1 MSSASAGPGASN
13 STALVVLRAARRL
26 GSDLEAELQGADLGL
41 DHWLVVDALSTG
53 DGLTMAELQAATLI
67 AGPTQTRVVDKLVS
81 RSLVYREVDE
91 FDRRKVRV
99 YLSARGSALHDELRP
114 AIEAAERS
122 WLDLHGPAVR
132 ASIGSRQQ
140 TKSRSAH

>member
-1 MSSASAGPGASN
+1 MSSASSGSPTGS
-13 STALVVLRAARRL
+13 SVALVMLRAARRL

-41 DHWLVVDALSTG
+41 DHWLVIDALAAG
-53 DGLTMAELQAATLI
+53 DGLTMAELQSATLI

-99 YLSARGSALHDELRP
+99 YLSSRGAALHEELRP
-114 AIEAAERS
+114 AVDGAERR
-122 WLDLHGPAVR
+122 WLDDHAALVR
-132 ASIGSRQQ
+132 DSIRDRHPS
-140 TKSRSAH
+140 KS